1 LVESLAHKTNET
13 PTRSGFGA
21 LKGFITYMADDFDAP
36 LKEFHDYMYRI
47 SIEFIDKIEELP
59 VEDQEEIEAILDEKL
74 LKIRTAKT

>member
-1 LVESLAHKTNET
+1 MVESLAHKTNET

-36 LKEFHDYMYRI
+36 LKEFYMYRI
-47 SIEFIDKIEELP
+47 GIEFIDKIEELP